1 MDKNILYDVFR
12 REIRDRK
19 IPISLGKTCPV
30 KCTFCYEKDNSY
42 RPTVDVPLTTQ
53 EDWEYILR
61 EIQKYPTHKDEAWL
75 LGGNEYM
82 EWTDLFLHPRAMG
95 CLAATGGKP
104 VPDHTGACVEAI
116 TGRFAANDGL

>member
-12 REIRDRK
+12 REMRDRK

-42 RPTVDVPLTTQ
+42 RPTLDVPLTTQ
-53 EDWEYILR
+53 EDWEFILR

-82 EWTDLFLHPRAMG
+82 EWTDLFLHPAHPVTSHMSRQKTFQYVREDNLI
-95 CLAATGGKP
+95 CL
-104 VPDHTGACVEAI
+104 
-116 TGRFAANDGL
+116 R